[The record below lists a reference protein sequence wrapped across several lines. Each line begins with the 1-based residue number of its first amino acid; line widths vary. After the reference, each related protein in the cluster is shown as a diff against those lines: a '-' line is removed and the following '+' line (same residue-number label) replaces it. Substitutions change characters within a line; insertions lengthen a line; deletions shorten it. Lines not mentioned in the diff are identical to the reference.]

1 MTLIPCAIITMRAGN
16 TAAMDMEEAAV
27 TDDCRTYT
35 KLPAGSLKQAV
46 QAVFSWKALPYRKND
61 NDNYYCLCDL
71 VTVFSFCSWYD

>member
-1 MTLIPCAIITMRAGN
+1 MRAGN

-46 QAVFSWKALPYRKND
+46 QAVFSWKALPYRGKIIMIIIIV
-61 NDNYYCLCDL
+61 Y
-71 VTVFSFCSWYD
+71 VT

>member
-16 TAAMDMEEAAV
+16 TAAMDTEEAAV

-46 QAVFSWKALPYRKND
+46 QAVFSWKALPYRGKIIMIIIIV
-61 NDNYYCLCDL
+61 Y
-71 VTVFSFCSWYD
+71 VT